1 MLWITFYAVEYM
13 LWRTMAML
21 PTPYAY
27 GVGNTYGVG
36 NVLYTVGVYSVGDIL
51 WTSRLYTVDYIC
63 CGYMRW
69 MSQLHTAGYM

>member
-13 LWRTMAML
+13 LWRTMTML

-36 NVLYTVGVYSVGDIL
+36 NVLCAVGAYSVGDIL
-51 WTSRLYTVDYIC
+51 WIHDHAPWSTCVVDTH
-63 CGYMRW
+63 REHHN
-69 MSQLHTAGYM
+69 HTP